1 VFQQNA
7 GAEKPLWASHC
18 FAFRRQIM
26 TDRSTLGGA
35 AALAIGKIGPLFMTA
50 LQRVYAAHMEKA
62 QMRFAPRPV
71 YCDRAME
78 RRRGFDL

>member
-1 VFQQNA
+1 MPELKSRS
-7 GAEKPLWASHC
+7 GHR

-26 TDRSTLGGA
+26 TNKSTLGGA